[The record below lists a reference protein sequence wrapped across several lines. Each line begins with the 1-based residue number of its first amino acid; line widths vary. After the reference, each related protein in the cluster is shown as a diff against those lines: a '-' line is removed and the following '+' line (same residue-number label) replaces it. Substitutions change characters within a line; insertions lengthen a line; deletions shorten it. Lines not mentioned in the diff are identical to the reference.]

1 MNVILSFQFSFLISI
16 LYPFRFSICLI
27 VVYLF
32 IVVVIAET
40 LKYFCNTKT
49 EITRKIVHIASG
61 NIILFAW
68 RLHLPMYVLIIGS
81 IIAAI
86 VVLASH
92 LFSLFPSIND
102 IKRVSYGTLFYAFSI
117 GILSYSFWYEERFK
131 YAVIGIL
138 IMTWGD
144 GMAAVIG
151 RKFGKH
157 TYQIFNTNKSWEGS
171 FAMMGIS
178 FIVCSM
184 ILGFTGEPVSK
195 ILVVSL
201 ITSIVATILEMFSNF
216 GIDNLTVPIGSAFIS
231 FYLVNL

>member
-1 MNVILSFQFSFLISI
+1 MSFQFSFPISI

-27 VVYLF
+27 IFYLATVVA
-32 IVVVIAET
+32 IAET
-40 LKYFCNTKT
+40 LKYFCNTKA

-68 RLHLPMYVLIIGS
+68 RLHLPMYLLIIGS
-81 IIAAI
+81 IIAVI
-86 VVLASH
+86 VILTSH
-92 LFSLFPSIND
+92 FFSLFPSIND

-117 GILSYSFWYEERFK
+117 GILSYYFWYEERFE
-131 YAVIGIL
+131 YEVIGIL

-171 FAMMGIS
+171 LVMMSLS

-184 ILGFTGEPVSK
+184 ILGFTGESVSK

-201 ITSIVATILEMFSNF
+201 ITSIVATIFEMFSNF
-216 GIDNLTVPIGSAFIS
+216 GIDNLTVPVVSALIS